1 MRIPLT
7 FPRSLVDTATA
18 PRVSPPKQILF
29 ADRLAAGRKP
39 EPKQPTLD
47 ASNPALADDS
57 EAQAVAAL
65 RERIKEYLQQI
76 ELMHQIMCTP
86 GPLPDRDTD

>member
-39 EPKQPTLD
+39 DPQQPSGD
-47 ASNPALADDS
+47 ASPALTDDPD
-57 EAQAVAAL
+57 AQAVAAL